1 MRKFMDE
8 NFLLK
13 NEAAVRLLHELGR
26 FAEGGIPGKMQFG
39 SAWWFNDT
47 RDGMEAQ
54 IKALG
59 SEFIHPGS

>member
-1 MRKFMDE
+1 MRP
-8 NFLLK
+8 
-13 NEAAVRLLHELGR
+13 AVRLLHELGS